1 MKFIIA
7 TTTAAAAA
15 LKSTTIYF
23 KSATLLISSNKTPF
37 YATDTIKM
45 RTKSVEE
52 RKLGI
57 PHQGRLKI
65 GRKDNSQ
72 TTLTHT
78 SLSCRVHG
86 PWKPKQKKQLKSSTI
101 NAKHTIIICTKLQN
115 ILKLGQC

>member
-7 TTTAAAAA
+7 TTTATTAAAT

-37 YATDTIKM
+37 YATDTIMM

-57 PHQGRLKI
+57 PH
-65 GRKDNSQ
+65 
-72 TTLTHT
+72 
-78 SLSCRVHG
+78 
-86 PWKPKQKKQLKSSTI
+86 
-101 NAKHTIIICTKLQN
+101 
-115 ILKLGQC
+115 

>member
-7 TTTAAAAA
+7 TTTAAA

-37 YATDTIKM
+37 YVTDTIMM

-65 GRKDNSQ
+65 GQKDNSK
-72 TTLTHT
+72 TTHT
-78 SLSCRVHG
+78 LVSCRVHG

-101 NAKHTIIICTKLQN
+101 NEKHTIIICTKLQN
-115 ILKLGQC
+115 ILKLGRC